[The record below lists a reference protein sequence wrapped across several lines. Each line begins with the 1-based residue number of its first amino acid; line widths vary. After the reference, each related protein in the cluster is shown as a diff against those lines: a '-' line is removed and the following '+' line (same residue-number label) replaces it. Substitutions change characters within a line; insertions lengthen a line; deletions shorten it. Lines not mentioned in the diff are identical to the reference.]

1 MPRSPIH
8 RSRPLHTLYPRFLR
22 RPGGLPA
29 LALAIAMAV
38 AHPAAPAQGQQP
50 GDEEAV
56 LAVITTMFDGM
67 RARDGEMIRSAFH
80 PDARLL
86 ATGMGPDGVPRV
98 QIIPISDFIQQ
109 VGQPGPSLDEQ
120 IFNPKVE
127 IDGGLA
133 QVWVDYTLHVGEDFS
148 HCGVD
153 SFQLARTAE
162 GWKILSVADTRRQ
175 EGCEVLL
182 R

>member
-1 MPRSPIH
+1 MSRFPVH
-8 RSRPLHTLYPRFLR
+8 RSHPLRPLHPRFLR
-22 RPGGLPA
+22 RPGALLVLALSLALPA
-29 LALAIAMAV
+29 PPV
-38 AHPAAPAQGQQP
+38 QGQQP
-50 GDEEAV
+50 GDEEEV
-56 LAVITTMFDGM
+56 MAVITTLFDGM
-67 RARDGEMIRSAFH
+67 RARDGAMVASAFH
-80 PDARLL
+80 PEARLL
-86 ATGMGPDGVPRV
+86 TTGMGPDGVPRV

-127 IDGGLA
+127 IEGGLA

-175 EGCEVLL
+175 EGCEALL